1 MFFFL
6 FLSIFQH
13 LKEKRYEQDANELFD
28 MQNKDINII
37 LDRNEKTKLVRMK
50 NSPIPEPDPV
60 MRATRGGPIFILLLL
75 SLFFLDLLLYL
86 YLSILHDN
94 TVQRNSLPAAAAAAA
109 FLSLTHTHDNT

>member
-75 SLFFLDLLLYL
+75 FFPMSLFAPLGFYTDLC
-86 YLSILHDN
+86 
-94 TVQRNSLPAAAAAAA
+94 AAISETIPIEESEACP
-109 FLSLTHTHDNT
+109 